1 MQLLPALL
9 ENDMQ
14 SFGDVLNQIQ
24 TFGWKRV
31 EIDAQGDELQ
41 QTLDF
46 LQVNGALGAG
56 VSSWGPAICAVS
68 EDIDTLKRKT
78 EEFFATLPNGGTCF
92 ITYANNIG
100 AQIKKVD

>member
-46 LQVNGALGAG
+46 LQANGALGAG

-78 EEFFATLPNGGTCF
+78 EEFLATLPKGGTCF